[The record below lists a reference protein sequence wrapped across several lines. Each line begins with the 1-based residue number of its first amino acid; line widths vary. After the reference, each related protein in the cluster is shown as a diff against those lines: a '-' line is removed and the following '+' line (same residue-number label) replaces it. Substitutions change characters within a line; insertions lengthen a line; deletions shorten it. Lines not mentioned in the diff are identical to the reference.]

1 MAVANHRPTIETVDL
16 GAIKW
21 NIQQIRQAIAP
32 GKKIFA
38 VVKADGYGS
47 GAIPVATAAKE
58 AGVDGFCVAVLDEA
72 LELREQGMA
81 EDFILVM
88 GPTEPEDA
96 ALIADQSISVA
107 VSSIEWLK
115 EATVH
120 LEGRQMKDP
129 IRVHLAIDTGMGRIG
144 LRTIDEVQ
152 AFEDYIENRSD
163 FIFEGIFTHFATA
176 DGEDATQVDRQLA
189 EFQQLVGNLKKR
201 PPIVHLANSAITL
214 WHESFQ
220 TDAIRLGIAMYGY
233 NPSDTVLQLPFELKP
248 SVQLDTKISFVKQM
262 HDGDTISYGAR
273 YRAYEGEWIATL
285 PIGYAD
291 GWRRDFRNQ
300 TVIVDGQR
308 CPIRGVICMDQCMI
322 SLPKEYPVGTKVT
335 LLGENGGMINNP
347 SEMAVDIDTI
357 GYEILTGI
365 NQRVPRRYLS

>member
-1 MAVANHRPTIETVDL
+1 MAVGNHRPTIETVDL

-21 NIQQIRQAIAP
+21 NVQQIRQAIAP

-38 VVKADGYGS
+38 VVKADAYGL
-47 GAIPVATAAKE
+47 GAIPVAKAAKE

-72 LELREQGMA
+72 LELREQGMT
-81 EDFILVM
+81 EEFILVM

-96 ALIADQSISVA
+96 ALIADRSISVT

-115 EATVH
+115 DALVY
-120 LEGRQMKDP
+120 LEGRKTKEP
-129 IRVHLAIDTGMGRIG
+129 IRVHLATDTGMGRIG
-144 LRTIDEVQ
+144 LRTVEEVQ
-152 AFEDYIENRSD
+152 AFEGYIENQGD

-176 DGEDATQVDRQLA
+176 DGEDPTQVDQQLA
-189 EFQQLVGNLKKR
+189 HFQELVGCLKKR
-201 PPIVHLANSAITL
+201 PSIVHLANSAITL

-233 NPSDTVLQLPFELKP
+233 NPSDTVLDLPFALKP

-262 HDGDTISYGAR
+262 HEGDTIAYGAR

-291 GWRRDFRNQ
+291 GWRRDLRHQ

-322 SLPKEYPVGTKVT
+322 SLPKEYPIGTKVT
-335 LLGENGGMINNP
+335 LLGENGGIVNNP
-347 SEMAVDIDTI
+347 SEMAVEIDTI

-365 NQRVPRRYLS
+365 NQRVPRKYLS